1 MDQQTVALAGYLEFF
16 MTAFLST
23 TQSTGNT
30 FRYVR
35 VFYDARQLVGLIGN
49 VTGGPANTFDVMIA
63 QDQARQIAGSIE
75 GTIAFDLMNAPSVHN
90 SGKGVASSERPLP
103 PMPCSALPRP
113 MLSHVA
119 L

>member
-1 MDQQTVALAGYLEFF
+1 M
-16 MTAFLST
+16 
-23 TQSTGNT
+23 
-30 FRYVR
+30 R
-35 VFYDARQLVGLIGN
+35 VFYDARQLVSLIGN

-90 SGKGVASSERPLP
+90 SGEGVASSERPLP
-103 PMPCSALPRP
+103 PMPCSVLPRP

-119 L
+119 IYHGKAIAKAPLDAFVVVVLIRSSRNCYH